1 MQAMR
6 DCKGTQVVKADED
19 ALANSLSIDRA
30 AATPLHRQIADTLR
44 QHIQSHGYRAGAML
58 PSEMDIALILSV
70 SRQTVRQGLAQLANE
85 GLVQRVVG
93 RGTFVAS
100 PRQSRTGIVACIVTR
115 LSDDFIARIV
125 DGAEQVGRSSG
136 LRLQVANALGDP
148 ELERQ
153 SIDAAAGAVD
163 GMIIFLGGQVGA
175 AETVTHVERSGTPF
189 VLVDRTVAG
198 VAADLVT
205 ADNVMGGRL
214 VGEHLLN
221 LGHRRMVVVRRYGD
235 QVSTVEERERGF
247 RAALSAAGIAQQDT
261 PAIYVPGHLVTAWD
275 YLRLPSLADHPDVY
289 AIAMALEQTQPT
301 AAFAINDI
309 TGLLT
314 ILAANRL
321 GWSVPERLSVVGFGD
336 DSHSLTVDPPL
347 TTVHQDP
354 LQMGRRAMHLLVD
367 RLDRPARA
375 PKVIRLPV
383 HLVPRSSSGPPTPA
397 IVLSLPDRL

>member
-1 MQAMR
+1 MA
-6 DCKGTQVVKADED
+6 KVDED
-19 ALANSLSIDRA
+19 VMATALSIDRA
-30 AATPLHRQIADTLR
+30 AATPLHRQIADALR
-44 QHIQSHGYRAGAML
+44 RHIQSHGYRAGALL
-58 PSEMDIALILSV
+58 PSEMELALTLGV

-85 GLVQRVVG
+85 GLLQRVVG
-93 RGTFVAS
+93 RGTFVAG
-100 PRQSRTGIVACIVTR
+100 PRRSRTGTVACIVTR

-163 GMIIFLGGQVGA
+163 GMIVFLSGQVGA
-175 AETVTHVERSGTPF
+175 AETVAHLERSGTPF
-189 VLVDRTVAG
+189 VLVDRTVTG

-205 ADNVMGGRL
+205 ADNVTGGRL

-235 QVSTVEERERGF
+235 DVSTVEERERGF

-261 PAIYVPGHLVTAWD
+261 PAINVPGHLVTAWD
-275 YLRLPSLADHPDVY
+275 YLRLPSLADHPDVF
-289 AIAMALEQTQPT
+289 AITMALERNRPT

-309 TGLLT
+309 TGVLT
-314 ILAANRL
+314 VLAANHL
-321 GWSVPERLSVVGFGD
+321 GWPIPDRLSVVGFGD
-336 DSHSLTVDPPL
+336 DRHSLTIDPPL

-354 LQMGRRAMHLLVD
+354 LQMGRRAMQLLVD
-367 RLDRPARA
+367 RLGRPVRA

-383 HLVPRSSSGPPTPA
+383 HLVRRASSGPPVGAPA
-397 IVLSLPDRL
+397 L